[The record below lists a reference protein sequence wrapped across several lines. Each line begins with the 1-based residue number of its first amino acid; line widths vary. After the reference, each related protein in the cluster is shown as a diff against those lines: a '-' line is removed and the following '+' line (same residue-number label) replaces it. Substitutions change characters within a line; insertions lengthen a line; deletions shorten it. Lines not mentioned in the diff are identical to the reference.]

1 MSDLRDCPNK
11 GKKGDC
17 LEKHH
22 VHCDGKRAKNFRCQ
36 AHSKQ
41 KRNSHDLPAQCNA
54 IAVQGKHVCRNHGGL
69 SLEGA
74 AHPMAT
80 TLMSSRKWPGR
91 LAKRAEDLAED
102 PAALSLV
109 PEMAL
114 IDDQI
119 AGVLEDLEQGNLGEV
134 WGDVLE
140 VADRVRVAQAKK
152 DVDGF
157 QAGVRDMLALIEVGE
172 RATAG
177 RKELRELIEQR
188 RTLSDTETKR
198 RKTAHDVVSTDRVW
212 GIVGNLI
219 QMVSRRAREHFGTE
233 AAPMMRALI
242 HDTRVLKPNTA
253 EELTVE

>member
-1 MSDLRDCPNK
+1 MSGLRNCPKK

-17 LEKHH
+17 LEKHDTH
-22 VHCDGKRAKNFRCQ
+22 RAGGKNLRCQ
-36 AHSKQ
+36 GHSKRN
-41 KRNSHDLPAQCNA
+41 RNSHDLLAQCNA
-54 IAVQGKHVCRNHGGL
+54 IPIKGKQVCRNHGGE

-74 AHPMAT
+74 AHPQAT
-80 TLMSSRKWPGR
+80 TLMHSRKWPGR
-91 LAKRAEDLAED
+91 LARRAEALAED

-119 AGVLEDLEQGNLGEV
+119 AGLLEDLEQGNLGEV
-134 WGDVLE
+134 WADVLD
-140 VADRVRVAQAKK
+140 VAARVRVAQERK

-157 QAGVRDMLALIEVGE
+157 QAGVRDMLALIEVGDH
-172 RATAG
+172 ATAA

-198 RKTAHDVVSTDRVW
+198 RKTAHDVISTDRMW

-219 QMVSRRAREHFGTE
+219 QMVSRRAREHFGSD
-233 AAPMMRALI
+233 AGPMMRSLI
-242 HDTRVLKPNTA
+242 HDTRVLKPTTA